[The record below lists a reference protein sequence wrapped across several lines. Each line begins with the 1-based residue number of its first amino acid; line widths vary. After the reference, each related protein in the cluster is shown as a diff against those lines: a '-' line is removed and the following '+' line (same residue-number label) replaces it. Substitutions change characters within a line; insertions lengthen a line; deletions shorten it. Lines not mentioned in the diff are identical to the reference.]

1 VCELLATDP
10 AVTLHAACRAR
21 VDLRDAAAVRAAI
34 AGCDLVVNTAAWTD
48 VDGAEADPGR
58 AMLDNGEVVGGLAA
72 ACRSARA
79 HLLHLSTDY
88 VFDGY
93 ATTPY
98 AEDAPTAPINRY
110 GASKLCGERHVLGE
124 LPQSGFVVRT
134 AWLYGEHGRNFVA
147 TMLGQAGVRDTVDV
161 VDDQWGQ
168 PTWTGALARQ
178 LVGLGHAALAG
189 RAPAG
194 VYHATAG
201 GATTWCRLA
210 RAVFALAGLDPARV
224 RPTTTDAS
232 LRPARRPGYTVL
244 GHDRWAAAGLAPMP
258 HWHTMLAE
266 ALVRP
271 GFVGAR
277 PTSPVR

>member
-1 VCELLATDP
+1 MLGTDVCELLATDP

-124 LPQSGFVVRT
+124 LPQSGFVVRRDAASDHRHRSGVT
-134 AWLYGEHGRNFVA
+134 IWNSHSDCGIRIAAEFDCGRRACIAEGGPDFA
-147 TMLGQAGVRDTVDV
+147 GCGTQYLAGV
-161 VDDQWGQ
+161 
-168 PTWTGALARQ
+168 TWSHL
-178 LVGLGHAALAG
+178 
-189 RAPAG
+189 
-194 VYHATAG
+194 
-201 GATTWCRLA
+201 
-210 RAVFALAGLDPARV
+210 
-224 RPTTTDAS
+224 
-232 LRPARRPGYTVL
+232 LR
-244 GHDRWAAAGLAPMP
+244 
-258 HWHTMLAE
+258 
-266 ALVRP
+266 
-271 GFVGAR
+271 F
-277 PTSPVR
+277 